1 MVWWPRFLMMHTAMI
16 FSTTV
21 NRPLR
26 WFFKTPGLVFLLGGS
41 DEKNGKKPRVFF
53 PRKISVSVRVSTRS
67 KRGGRARVIRYCH
80 QHIHI
85 LLCHVLAI
93 SNKGAKCDIRC
104 GHVNVSYLCTRKEAL
119 RMASRYPHSAIF
131 KFGGLLRLL
140 NMNLIKWD
148 KPTS

>member
-1 MVWWPRFLMMHTAMI
+1 MVWWPRFLCFLVMHTAMI

-21 NRPLR
+21 TRPLR

-67 KRGGRARVIRYCH
+67 KRGGRARVIRSGH
-80 QHIHI
+80 QNIHI

-93 SNKGAKCDIRC
+93 SNMGAKCE
-104 GHVNVSYLCTRKEAL
+104 HLNVSYLWTRNEAL
-119 RMASRYPHSAIF
+119 RMASRYPDLNIKIGNNTEEILHKAWA
-131 KFGGLLRLL
+131 RL
-140 NMNLIKWD
+140 
-148 KPTS
+148 